1 MDNYKE
7 LCFEILDRIL
17 DYCVEIWVTDEEFFN
32 LGSVAETKVAEKQNE
47 ISDELEYICRNFAEK
62 YYNLEI
68 IDDLV
73 KGEE

>member
-17 DYCVEIWVTDEEFFN
+17 DYCFEIWVSDEEFFN
-32 LGSVAETKVAEKQNE
+32 LGVAETKVAEKQNE
-47 ISDELEYICRNFAEK
+47 ISDELEYICRDFVEK
-62 YYNLEI
+62 YYNLKI
-68 IDDLV
+68 MDDLF